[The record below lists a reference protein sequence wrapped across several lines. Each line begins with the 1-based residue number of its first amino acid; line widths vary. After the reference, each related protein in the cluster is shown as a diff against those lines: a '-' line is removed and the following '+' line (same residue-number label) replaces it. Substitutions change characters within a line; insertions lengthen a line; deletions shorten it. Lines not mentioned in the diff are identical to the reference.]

1 MKGVDNK
8 GAVIKHYYG
17 NYFAYENI
25 LILDNGKSID
35 ELNTT
40 Q

>member
-8 GAVIKHYYG
+8 GAVIKHHFG

-25 LILDNGKSID
+25 LILDHGKSVD
-35 ELNTT
+35 
-40 Q
+40 